1 MIIDLR
7 NLGMIREAT
16 IDLKPLTVF
25 IGPNNSGKT
34 WIAYTLAAILGPFGY
49 TRYLRMY
56 SAQPD
61 STGGYPPLDE
71 AIQSLFAKGNAKID
85 LLQFATEYAEHYF
98 NNIAHSAREWMATF
112 MGTEQVSFDTLE
124 VTIQF
129 AETKERFLAAVQ
141 DTAIERKLSVGHRD
155 EAMLRAL
162 KERGEAVMYFYTAT
176 DGDILDDLPKRAIRE
191 FLAENVFVLF
201 HMALYPYIYMFPTE
215 RTTFINYPPA
225 IVEMD
230 EEANKKLMSGEKFT
244 PMAAPVSRFLQ
255 FMHVAFDRTLSG
267 RNKAAKQR
275 PAIARYLELAT
286 LLEQE
291 ILGGQVDFSTT
302 EPEPGREL
310 LFQAKGVT
318 LDMPVVSSMV
328 KELTPLVLYL
338 RYLAQ
343 PGELLIIDEPE
354 MNLHPAA
361 QAQFTEFLA
370 LMVQAGLHLVI
381 TTHSPYVIDHLGNL
395 MAAASHSDSESLRET
410 FFLKRTE
417 AFLSSEHVSAYLVEN
432 QTAVSAMDEE
442 KIIDWGTFGAISE
455 RLMHIYA
462 AL

>member
-16 IDLKPLTVF
+16 IDLKP
-25 IGPNNSGKT
+25 I
-34 WIAYTLAAILGPFGY
+34 
-49 TRYLRMY
+49 
-56 SAQPD
+56 
-61 STGGYPPLDE
+61 
-71 AIQSLFAKGNAKID
+71 
-85 LLQFATEYAEHYF
+85 
-98 NNIAHSAREWMATF
+98 
-112 MGTEQVSFDTLE
+112 
-124 VTIQF
+124 
-129 AETKERFLAAVQ
+129 
-141 DTAIERKLSVGHRD
+141 
-155 EAMLRAL
+155 
-162 KERGEAVMYFYTAT
+162 
-176 DGDILDDLPKRAIRE
+176 
-191 FLAENVFVLF
+191 
-201 HMALYPYIYMFPTE
+201 
-215 RTTFINYPPA
+215 
-225 IVEMD
+225 
-230 EEANKKLMSGEKFT
+230 
-244 PMAAPVSRFLQ
+244 
-255 FMHVAFDRTLSG
+255 
-267 RNKAAKQR
+267 
-275 PAIARYLELAT
+275 
-286 LLEQE
+286 
-291 ILGGQVDFSTT
+291 
-302 EPEPGREL
+302 
-310 LFQAKGVT
+310 
-318 LDMPVVSSMV
+318 
-328 KELTPLVLYL
+328 
-338 RYLAQ
+338 YLAQ